1 LKKIY
6 ATKGNLNMDFI
17 GELAALAT
25 AFFFAM
31 TALIFTTTGR
41 MVGSQVTNRMRLTFA
56 LVYLVVLNVILF
68 REPLPFSAA
77 SSRWIWLSL
86 SGVIGLALGDAFL
99 FQALV
104 SLGARLG
111 TLLLS
116 LAPIFGSLIAWIFFG
131 EILTGWQIIGIVL
144 ALAGIAWVVTSH
156 EEPPDTP
163 RGHTRRG
170 VVFGVL
176 AGLGQ
181 AIGLVFSKQG
191 MSGEF
196 SPFQANAIRMLAA
209 VVFIW
214 AWTAFEGQARAT
226 VAALREKPQ
235 AIRLIALGAV
245 VGPLLGVS
253 ASLLAVQHAEVGVA
267 STLMALTPV
276 IILPISHFVFKEKI
290 GWQAILGTVLAIA
303 GVAVLFLA

>member
-1 LKKIY
+1 M
-6 ATKGNLNMDFI
+6 NFI

-25 AFFFAM
+25 SFFFAM
-31 TALIFTTTGR
+31 TALIFTQTGR

-56 LVYLVVLNVILF
+56 LIYLIILNAILF
-68 REPLPFSAA
+68 REPLPFFAEG
-77 SSRWIWLSL
+77 SRWLWLSL
-86 SGVIGLALGDAFL
+86 SGIIGLSLGDAFL

-104 SLGARLG
+104 SVGPRLG

-116 LAPIFGSLIAWIFFG
+116 LAPIFGSIIAWVFFG
-131 EILTGWQIIGIVL
+131 ETLTVVQITGIVL
-144 ALAGIAWVVTSH
+144 ALAGIAWVVMSH

-170 VVFGVL
+170 VLFGVL

-181 AIGLVFSKQG
+181 AIGLVLSKQG
-191 MSGEF
+191 MFGDF

-209 VVFIW
+209 VIFIW
-214 AWTAFEGQARAT
+214 GWTAFDAKIGAT
-226 VAALREKPQ
+226 FTALRDKP
-235 AIRLIALGAV
+235 RVVGLIALGAV

-267 STLMALTPV
+267 STLMSLPPV
-276 IILPISHFVFKEKI
+276 IILPISYFALKEKI
-290 GWQAILGTVLAIA
+290 GWQAILGTVLAIM